1 MEGDAFLVR
10 ALIWMGFWGSQ
21 LSRSYSFQT
30 SGTPQCGS
38 RNGWKEQTMKND
50 PSQFAERLRGAIQ
63 DLNMILKTVPDEVET
78 KIEILEVG
86 VFNREFPILQLKA
99 TTMKKL

>member
-1 MEGDAFLVR
+1 
-10 ALIWMGFWGSQ
+10 
-21 LSRSYSFQT
+21 
-30 SGTPQCGS
+30 
-38 RNGWKEQTMKND
+38 
-50 PSQFAERLRGAIQ
+50 
-63 DLNMILKTVPDEVET
+63 MILKTVPDEVET